1 MRYVVLLVP
10 GLAQAD
16 PAALWLNE
24 RGTGRILIAPCD
36 GGTVR
41 GYVSLPRLAGRRP
54 GPVPVNPR
62 FAIHW

>member
-1 MRYVVLLVP
+1 MRYALPLAA

-24 RGTGRILIAPCD
+24 PGAGLIQIAPCD

-41 GYVSLPRLAGRRP
+41 SYVSLPRLAGRRL
-54 GPVPVNPR
+54 GPAPVNPR
-62 FAIHW
+62 FAVRW